1 MIIMKNYIKPEIDIY
16 DAYKK
21 YHLDTID
28 KIADDREGDDN
39 LDNDRSWTN
48 N

>member
-1 MIIMKNYIKPEIDIY
+1 MKRYYIKPEIDIY

-21 YHLDTID
+21 YHLELDTID

-39 LDNDRSWTN
+39 WDDDWS
-48 N
+48 